1 MTKQQAYSLY
11 PQVPTELVL
20 SRHKLRRELADEGTE
35 KLERYKD
42 KVKAA
47 WRKKLGFAM
56 IGANHLDDELRLA
69 MIGGVK
75 PADLVERMA
84 KAFCLKGVQ

>member
-1 MTKQQAYSLY
+1 MTREQAYSLY

-20 SRHKLRRELADEGTE
+20 SRHKLRRELEDEG
-35 KLERYKD
+35 KLELEHYKA
-42 KVKAA
+42 KVKFC
-47 WRKKLGFAM
+47 WKQQLGFTM
-56 IGANHLDDELRLA
+56 IGSEHLDDELRLA
-69 MIGGVK
+69 MIGVVK

>member
-1 MTKQQAYSLY
+1 MTREQAYSLY
-11 PQVPTELVL
+11 PQVPTELVI
-20 SRHKLRRELADEGTE
+20 SRHKLRRELADEGNE

-42 KVKAA
+42 KVKVA

-84 KAFCLKGVQ
+84 KAFCLEGVQ